1 MALNKIPES
10 WNDCGMNWEDPDPL
24 NPVYY
29 IAIILA
35 CKERYRLLHPST
47 SDVAFRVFDE
57 FVLTT
62 RPYSFMCGK
71 LLRSIFEFISEEL
84 DSRFIDLEYLAS
96 HKKRRYITTNS
107 FPPDTYSFFENS
119 KEALKYLKKI
129 LDKMTVTYGI
139 ISVYKLHP
147 QEFVSLWDNVTF
159 PDGFSWR
166 ADDIIKLVY
175 SEDNIKKCH
184 DIALKNQQK
193 KREENINN
201 FVEDFNNKQ
210 YVEMVGGIHQI
221 AFSRETYLDGA
232 AMDSSA
238 SCTNYTVIIFLKHS
252 CGIQKSR
259 VHILVE
265 NIDTSRDDEWYNN
278 GAFGRWGYGEIKVE
292 NIQNGFGNIG
302 LNFIKD
308 IATLGNGQYVEITS
322 PVTVDSV
329 AVPYR
334 SVEYL
339 CEKFTQYDGLYFDL
353 DVASYANSS
362 NSYVRFFI
370 DLNCEGGFKFRPDA

>member
-47 SDVAFRVFDE
+47 SDVAAFRVFDE
-57 FVLTT
+57 FVLTV

-71 LLRSIFEFISEEL
+71 LLRSIFEFISEEF
-84 DSRFIDLEYLAS
+84 DYCFIDLEYLAS
-96 HKKRRYITTNS
+96 HKKRRYVTTNS
-107 FPPDTYSFFENS
+107 FSPDTYSFFENS

-139 ISVYKLHP
+139 ISVYEIHP
-147 QEFVSLWDNVTF
+147 IARVSLWDNVTF

-193 KREENINN
+193 EREEKINN

-210 YVEMVGGIHQI
+210 YTEMVGGIHQI
-221 AFSRETYLDGA
+221 AFSRETYLAGNA
-232 AMDSSA
+232 SQNSV

-265 NIDTSRDDEWYNN
+265 NIDMSRDDEWYDYGN
-278 GAFGRWGYGEIKVE
+278 GEIKVE

-302 LNFIKD
+302 LNFIED
-308 IATLGNGQYVEITS
+308 IATLGSGQYVEITS

-339 CEKFTQYDGLYFDL
+339 CEKFTQNNGIHFDL
-353 DVASYANSS
+353 DVASYSNASNSS
-362 NSYVRFFI
+362 VQFFI
-370 DLNCEGGFKFRPDA
+370 DLNCEGGFKFRPDN